1 MPLVIALV
9 VFACYCLTRGYYSVT
24 GRAFTQKVQRDA
36 EAQIKEEKE
45 FEKYI
50 ATTSESTD
58 IRVEVSSI
66 LDKRKRYDTLVRM
79 LTNKIRREGGS
90 NELSIL
96 SLQDMERERQEFE
109 ADVSQN
115 HICFLEMCSRLRD
128 EAGIEPEEES
138 LVEAMLAQHGKI
150 SRSIMYGRSVAG
162 LCKDDVTGRPLTQ
175 EQGMEH
181 LEAFRKFYM
190 WYDKE
195 LEKHG
200 MPYRMLFIPVKP
212 MCRTSNWT
220 WVASNKD
227 VHSVQDNPEE
237 LRGVYFW
244 EPMRQYAQ
252 TTIVPVSNRYAMRL
266 VH

>member
-1 MPLVIALV
+1 MPLVIALA

-36 EAQIKEEKE
+36 DAHIREENE
-45 FEKYI
+45 FRKYI
-50 ATTSESTD
+50 ATSDEYWTARNEID
-58 IRVEVSSI
+58 GI
-66 LDKRKRYDTLVRM
+66 LDKRKKLD
-79 LTNKIRREGGS
+79 KQIRDCKNWIQREGD
-90 NELSIL
+90 NPNPYMWLSRTL
-96 SLQDMERERQEFE
+96 EEKEAFER
-109 ADVSQN
+109 DVIEKHQN
-115 HICFLEMCSRLRD
+115 FLKMCDRLRNEVGVEPTSEPMIYAILAQIGKIPSELRNGD
-128 EAGIEPEEES
+128 CVAGI
-138 LVEAMLAQHGKI
+138 
-150 SRSIMYGRSVAG
+150 
-162 LCKDDVTGRPLTQ
+162 CKDDVTGRPLTQ